1 MAQVRPIGEVD
12 CTWTPEGG
20 YALTKSGEFNNEFLL
35 DSLREL
41 SRKNGGPVALRVQ
54 VLPVRRRRSLAQNDM
69 MWALL
74 TLIAEQQTGRRPSGD
89 DVMAVYCD
97 MLCEFGS
104 EYQFLEVP
112 KEAIRELKK
121 AYRAIK
127 VVEYRPDGR
136 ASVMAVAGSS
146 NFNKDQMHDF
156 LEHLFDVMAQEG
168 IEDPRLPGWR
178 RDLLSESERR

>member
-1 MAQVRPIGEVD
+1 MAKVRPIGEID
-12 CTWTPEGG
+12 CTWTEESG
-20 YALTKSGEFNNEFLL
+20 YQLTKSGEFNNEFLL

-54 VLPVRRRRSLAQNDM
+54 VLPVRRGRSLAQNDM

-74 TLIAEQQTGRRPSGD
+74 TMIAEHQTGRAPSGE
-89 DVMAVYCD
+89 DVMATYCD
-97 MLCEFGS
+97 MLCRYGS

-112 KEAIRELKK
+112 KKAIRELKK

-127 VVEYRPDGR
+127 VVEYQPGGR
-136 ASVMAVAGSS
+136 VTVMAVAGSS
-146 NFNKDQMHDF
+146 SFDKSQMHDF
-156 LEHLFDVMAQEG
+156 LEYIFDVMAAEG

-178 RDLLSESERR
+178 QDLSAEKERR